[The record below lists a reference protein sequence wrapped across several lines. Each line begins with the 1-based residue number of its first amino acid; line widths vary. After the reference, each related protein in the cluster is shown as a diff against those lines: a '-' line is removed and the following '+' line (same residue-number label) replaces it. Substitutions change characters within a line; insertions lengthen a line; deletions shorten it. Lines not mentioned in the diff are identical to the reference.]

1 MIYKLAEQIS
11 EELDDAG
18 KYIHCA
24 MKYDGYAK
32 TVYAELASDELK
44 HAERL
49 MDIGNKL
56 EFEKGSKEE
65 IIWNF
70 EKEIMKPKH
79 AKLKAELLQIHK
91 D

>member
-1 MIYKLAEQIS
+1 
-11 EELDDAG
+11 
-18 KYIHCA
+18 

-49 MDIGNKL
+49 IDIGDKSG
-56 EFEKGSKEE
+56 FEKGSKEE

-70 EKEIMKPKH
+70 EK
-79 AKLKAELLQIHK
+79 
-91 D
+91 